1 MTLSLILTRKGRDVV
16 TTSPHRTL
24 REVAKTLSDMGIGAI
39 LVVSPERH
47 LLGIISE
54 RDIVR
59 AVARNAHDVLDEP
72 VSAHMTPRV
81 ITATGETSIAEA
93 MGFMTDGRFRHVPVM
108 DGDRVD
114 GVVSI
119 GDLVKHRLSEMETEN
134 KAMLDYIS
142 AA

>member
-1 MTLSLILTRKGRDVV
+1 MTLSLILGRKGRDVV

-24 REVAKTLSDMGIGAI
+24 REVAQTLSDMGIGAVM
-39 LVVSPERH
+39 VVDPERH
-47 LLGIISE
+47 LLGVISE

-59 AVARNAHDVLDEP
+59 AVARHPTDVLDEA
-72 VSAHMTPRV
+72 VSAHMTSRV
-81 ITATGETSIAEA
+81 VTATAETTINEA
-93 MGFMTDGRFRHVPVM
+93 MGFMTEGRFRHIPVIK
-108 DGDRVD
+108 DERVE

-142 AA
+142 AV